1 MGDCASAK
9 SILAKILIGIIKP
22 NSGNVIINSADLFDQ
37 DQEEF
42 SPSAEYLQRES
53 QGGVKQFP

>member
-1 MGDCASAK
+1 MGKKKNTKSAK

-22 NSGNVIINSADLFDQ
+22 NSGNVVINSADLFDQ

-42 SPSAEYLQRES
+42 
-53 QGGVKQFP
+53 GKNWKIVI